1 MNIIYCSFFFFFFIK
16 LQLNGIHFNTFRDRL
31 VSELVELISRAV
43 RYSLIHL
50 HLLHFEKTETFLTL
64 FTECMYTQY
73 CTYRFQKCD
82 LMKALYLKM
91 KYFLFG
97 VSSQICLRKTD
108 SIHNTIH
115 SQNYKMLEQKVVQ
128 TLLVLLV

>member
-1 MNIIYCSFFFFFFIK
+1 
-16 LQLNGIHFNTFRDRL
+16 
-31 VSELVELISRAV
+31 
-43 RYSLIHL
+43 
-50 HLLHFEKTETFLTL
+50 
-64 FTECMYTQY
+64 
-73 CTYRFQKCD
+73 
-82 LMKALYLKM
+82 MKALYLKM